1 MKRWIRIAGLEKRI
15 EARDAILEFEIAY
28 DFVIANAQ
36 SKKKNQDR
44 MRIKSWTNISQISL
58 S

>member
-1 MKRWIRIAGLEKRI
+1 MNKNCRFGEKN

-28 DFVIANAQ
+28 DFVITNAQ
-36 SKKKNQDR
+36 SKKKKNQDR